1 MQTLA
6 TDNEAAGKTV
16 GAEMVAALKVM
27 GVNKGKI
34 GVVNVNPS
42 TMSTTQRERGFRS
55 AFIGSGFQ
63 ILETQYGE
71 GQVAAS
77 QNIATNY
84 TTQGVVGIFG
94 TNEGG
99 TTGVGNAIN
108 ENRGSSRVI
117 GVGFDKSDAI
127 LHHIRNG
134 NLLCTMA
141 QNPYVMGYEGMKSA
155 VAICSRYRRNSS
167 Q

>member
-1 MQTLA
+1 MLIPPRCPPPNA
-6 TDNEAAGKTV
+6 S
-16 GAEMVAALKVM
+16 
-27 GVNKGKI
+27 
-34 GVVNVNPS
+34 VVFARPL
-42 TMSTTQRERGFRS
+42 S
-55 AFIGSGFQ
+55 AVVS
-63 ILETQYGE
+63 
-71 GQVAAS
+71 S
-77 QNIATNY
+77 NY
-84 TTQGVVGIFG
+84 TTQGVVGISG